1 MVHTVETK
9 YYIGDRVW
17 LVSNNKVV
25 EKIITQFDVVV
36 SDNGIKITYELNY
49 ESIDIDES
57 KLFTSKEELLK
68 SL

>member
-1 MVHTVETK
+1 MWEVQTK

-17 LVSNNKVV
+17 LISNNKAI